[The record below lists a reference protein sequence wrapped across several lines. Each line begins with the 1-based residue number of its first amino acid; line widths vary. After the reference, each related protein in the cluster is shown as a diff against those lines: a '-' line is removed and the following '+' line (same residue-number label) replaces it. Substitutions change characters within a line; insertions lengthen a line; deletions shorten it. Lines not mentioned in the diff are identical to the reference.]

1 MNRLRPSRPRPS
13 RLRTAALVLVTA
25 AALAV
30 SGCSTGADDL
40 GTVIGAATPTPT
52 ATPAPTASAGAP
64 ATECSP
70 SAVTSYAPTG
80 VTDSARLTAI
90 RQAGT
95 LRVGVSAD
103 TLLMSARN
111 PLTGSIEGFD
121 IDIAREIARAILG
134 DPDAITFVV
143 ITSAQR
149 LPALTGGD
157 GAPQVDMVAR
167 TLTMTCD
174 RWGSIAFSSEYYGA
188 GLKVLVSDS
197 SEADSIADLS
207 GETVCAPRSTT
218 TLSRL
223 ENDYPEVEAVAADT
237 HTQCLALFQ
246 EGSVDAIA
254 GDDTILA
261 GFVAQDPYAKVIGDA
276 LSSEPY
282 GLGMPADDL
291 DYVRFVN
298 AALESIRADGRWQ
311 SIYDRWLGELGA
323 ASPPAPAYGR

>member
-1 MNRLRPSRPRPS
+1 MNRI
-13 RLRTAALVLVTA
+13 RTAAFALLTA
-25 AALAV
+25 AVLAV
-30 SGCSTGADDL
+30 SGCTTGADDL
-40 GTVIGAATPTPT
+40 GTLVSDPAAT
-52 ATPAPTASAGAP
+52 ATPAPTTTAAP
-64 ATECSP
+64 PTTDCTP
-70 SAVTSYAPTG
+70 SATTSYAPTG
-80 VTDSARLTAI
+80 VTDSATLTEI
-90 RQAGT
+90 RDRGS

-111 PLTGSIEGFD
+111 PLTGTIEGFD

-134 DPDAITFVV
+134 NPDAITFVV

-149 LPALTGGD
+149 LPALTGGE
-157 GAPQVDMVAR
+157 GAPPVDMVAR

-174 RWGSIAFSSEYYGA
+174 RWSTIAFSSEYYGA
-188 GLKVLVSDS
+188 GLKLLVSES
-197 SEADSIADLS
+197 SDAAGIQDLEAAGDQQ
-207 GETVCAPRSTT
+207 VCAPRATT

-223 ENDYPEVEAVAADT
+223 ENEYPGVEAVAADT

-282 GLGMPADDL
+282 GLGMPADDP
-291 DYVRFVN
+291 DFVRFVN
-298 AALESIRADGRWQ
+298 GALESIRADGRWQ
-311 SIYDRWLGELGA
+311 SIYDRWLGELGEA
-323 ASPPAPAYGR
+323 APPAPVYGR

>member
-1 MNRLRPSRPRPS
+1 MNRLRR
-13 RLRTAALVLVTA
+13 AALVLVTA

-30 SGCSTGADDL
+30 SGCTTGADDL
-40 GTVIGAATPTPT
+40 GTL
-52 ATPAPTASAGAP
+52 PAGSTPTASAGPTAP
-64 ATECSP
+64 AAPATTECSP
-70 SAVTSYAPTG
+70 SAVSSYAPNG
-80 VTDSARLTAI
+80 VTDSTRLAQI
-90 RQAGT
+90 RDAGT

-111 PLTGSIEGFD
+111 PITGAIEGFD
-121 IDIAREIARAILG
+121 IDIAREIARSLLG
-134 DPDAITFVV
+134 SPDAITFVV

-149 LPALTGGD
+149 LPALTGGE

-174 RWGSIAFSSEYYGA
+174 RWSSIAFSSEYYTA

-197 SEADSIADLS
+197 NRAKSIAELA
-207 GETVCAPRSTT
+207 GQRVCAPRSTT

-223 ENDYPEVEAVAADT
+223 ETDYPDAEAVAADT

-261 GFVAQDPYAKVIGDA
+261 GFVAQDPYAKVIGEP
-276 LSSEPY
+276 LSAEPY
-282 GLGMPADDL
+282 GLGLPADDPDL
-291 DYVRFVN
+291 VRVVN
-298 AALESIRADGRWQ
+298 GALEDVRADGRWQ

-323 ASPPAPAYGR
+323 ASPPTATYGR

>member
-1 MNRLRPSRPRPS
+1 MNRLRTGV
-13 RLRTAALVLVTA
+13 LALLITTV
-25 AALAV
+25 LAV
-30 SGCSTGADDL
+30 AGCSTGADDL
-40 GTVIGAATPTPT
+40 GTITEATTATPTPT
-52 ATPAPTASAGAP
+52 ATSSAAPA

-80 VTDSARLTAI
+80 VTDSTRLAQI
-90 RQAGT
+90 REAGR

-111 PLTGSIEGFD
+111 PLTGAIEGFD

-134 DPDAITFVV
+134 DPEAIEFVV

-149 LPALTGGD
+149 LPALSGD
-157 GAPQVDMVAR
+157 ASAPQVDLVAR

-174 RWGSIAFSSEYYGA
+174 RWSSIAFSSEYYGA
-188 GLKVLVSDS
+188 GLKVLVSES
-197 SEADSIADLS
+197 NEADGIDKLA
-207 GETVCAPRSTT
+207 GQRVCAPRSTT

-223 ENDYPEVEAVAADT
+223 ESDYPEVTAVAADT
-237 HTQCLALFQ
+237 HTQCLAQFQ

-261 GFVAQDPYAKVIGDA
+261 GFVAQDPYAKVIGDP
-276 LSSEPY
+276 LSEEPY
-282 GLGMPADDL
+282 GLGMPAGDT

-323 ASPPAPAYGR
+323 ASPPAAVYGR

>member
-1 MNRLRPSRPRPS
+1 MTRLST
-13 RLRTAALVLVTA
+13 LRTGAVALLLTTV
-25 AALAV
+25 LAV
-30 SGCSTGADDL
+30 SGCTSGAEDL
-40 GTVIGAATPTPT
+40 GTITEATPTPT
-52 ATPAPTASAGAP
+52 ASASSSAAP
-64 ATECSP
+64 ATAECSP

-80 VTDSARLTAI
+80 VTDSPRLAEI
-90 RQAGT
+90 RAAGT

-111 PLTGSIEGFD
+111 PLTGRIEGFD
-121 IDIAREIARAILG
+121 IDIAREIARAIFG
-134 DPDAITFVV
+134 NPDSIEFVV

-149 LPALTGGD
+149 LPALSGD
-157 GAPQVDMVAR
+157 AATPQVDLVAR

-174 RWGSIAFSSEYYGA
+174 RWSSIAFSSEYYGA

-197 SEADSIADLS
+197 LKADGIEDLA
-207 GETVCAPRSTT
+207 GLDVCAPRSTT

-223 ENDYPEVEAVAADT
+223 ENDYPEVTAVAADT
-237 HTQCLALFQ
+237 HTECLAEFQ

-261 GFVAQDPYAKVIGDA
+261 GFVAPDPYAKVIGDP

-282 GLGMPADDL
+282 GLGMPAGDT

-323 ASPPAPAYGR
+323 QSPPDAVYGR

>member
-1 MNRLRPSRPRPS
+1 MN
-13 RLRTAALVLVTA
+13 RLRTAALALVTA

-30 SGCSTGADDL
+30 AGCTTGADDL
-40 GTVIGAATPTPT
+40 GAPLAAATPTAST
-52 ATPAPTASAGAP
+52 APGASAAPP
-64 ATECSP
+64 ATDCSP
-70 SAVTSYAPTG
+70 AAVASYAPTG
-80 VTDSARLTAI
+80 VTDSTRLKTI
-90 RQAGT
+90 RDRGN

-111 PLTGSIEGFD
+111 PITGTIEGFD
-121 IDIAREIARAILG
+121 VDIAREIARAILG
-134 DPDAITFVV
+134 SPEAIDYVV

-174 RWGSIAFSSEYYGA
+174 RWNTIAFSSEYYDA
-188 GLKVLVSDS
+188 GLKVLVSDDPN
-197 SEADSIADLS
+197 AVPIASINDLD
-207 GETVCAPRSTT
+207 GKRVCAPSGTT

-223 ENDYPEVEAVAADT
+223 QNDFPEVTAVEADT
-237 HTQCLALFQ
+237 HSQCLARFQ
-246 EGSVDAIA
+246 AGDVDAIA

-282 GLGMPADDL
+282 GLGLPADDP
-291 DYVRFVN
+291 DFVRFVN
-298 AALESIRADGRWQ
+298 AALEAMRSDGRWQ
-311 SIYDRWLGELGA
+311 SIHGRWLGVLGE
-323 ASPPAPAYGR
+323 ASPPAPVYGR

>member
-1 MNRLRPSRPRPS
+1 MNRPSLT
-13 RLRTAALVLVTA
+13 RLRTATLALVLGAT
-25 AALAV
+25 LAV
-30 SGCSTGADDL
+30 SGCTTGADDL
-40 GTVIGAATPTPT
+40 GAVAVGTATPTAAPT
-52 ATPAPTASAGAP
+52 ATASAAP
-64 ATECSP
+64 AATECSP

-80 VTDSARLTAI
+80 VTDSTRLAEI
-90 RQAGT
+90 RANGA

-111 PLTGSIEGFD
+111 PLTGTIEGFD
-121 IDIAREIARAILG
+121 IDIAREMARAILG
-134 DPDAITFVV
+134 NPDAITFVV

-149 LPALTGGD
+149 LPALTGGE

-174 RWGSIAFSSEYYGA
+174 RWSSIAFSSEYYDA
-188 GLKVLVSDS
+188 GLKVLVSEDS
-197 SEADSIADLS
+197 DATSIDGLADQK
-207 GETVCAPRSTT
+207 VCAPRSTT

-223 ENDYPEVEAVAADT
+223 ENDYPDVEAVAADT
-237 HTQCLALFQ
+237 HTQCLAQFQ

-261 GFVAQDPYAKVIGDA
+261 GFVAQDPYAKVIGEP

-282 GLGMPADDL
+282 GLGMPADDP

-298 AALESIRADGRWQ
+298 AALESLRADGRWQ

-323 ASPPAPAYGR
+323 ASPPAATYGR